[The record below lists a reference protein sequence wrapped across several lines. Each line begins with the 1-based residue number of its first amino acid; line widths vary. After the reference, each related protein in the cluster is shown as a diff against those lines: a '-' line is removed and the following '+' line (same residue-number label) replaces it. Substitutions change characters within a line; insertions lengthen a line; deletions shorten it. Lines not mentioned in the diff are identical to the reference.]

1 MPEHPAQLEPQ
12 RLKELAA
19 ELNSTEAALEFLGR
33 YLSMLPS
40 RLTRIL
46 TGLLQ
51 NDTKTSMDALLS
63 LKVTS
68 AMNGAME
75 TMRICITLQSLV
87 KAGRFDQAMIEAPV
101 LSSSVCRLHEA
112 APELLQQAR
121 ATLDAERFAENR
133 SAASIAA

>member
-1 MPEHPAQLEPQ
+1 
-12 RLKELAA
+12 
-19 ELNSTEAALEFLGR
+19 
-33 YLSMLPS
+33 
-40 RLTRIL
+40 
-46 TGLLQ
+46 
-51 NDTKTSMDALLS
+51 MDAVLS

-75 TMRICITLQSLV
+75 TMHICITLQSLV
-87 KAGRFDQAMIEAPV
+87 KAGRFNQAMLEGLV

-121 ATLDAERFAENR
+121 ATVDAERFTEKS